1 MLIFIYIPIYIKL
14 RFMVVRKNPKEKEED
29 SKKHY
34 VNTKG
39 KEKILKKQEAIL
51 KKKILES
58 EDKKEY
64 FSEKFKKIEDHVK
77 DSLKNQAT
85 NQALNDITIWALV
98 LWSSDVHYEIFEKH
112 IIVRFRIDWVLVDI
126 FTLNPREYKL
136 IKERLKYASSLK
148 LNITNIPQDWKYSIT
163 LDERKIEVRI
173 STLPIRYWENIVCRI
188 LDNSWIVIDFEKLW
202 FFWTSKRMLER
213 ALEKKNGLILVTWP
227 TGSGKTT
234 TLYTML
240 SNLNT
245 REKKV
250 ITLEDPIEY
259 ELDWIIQ
266 SEVDE
271 KIWFTFE
278 TWLKSLLRQD
288 PDIIMIWEIRDSATL
303 ETATSAS
310 LTWHLVLS
318 TLHTKSAADTLD
330 RIINMWLKPYILASA
345 LDTIIA
351 QRLVRKIC
359 VHCKVEKEKNSQE
372 IAIID
377 TMMSEIWMSKLY
389 AKNMKLYEWKWC
401 DFCNNSW
408 YSWRIW
414 IYEIISLND
423 DLRELIRAGWTPDE
437 IIMQARKT
445 DLIKM
450 KEDWILKAIRGFT
463 TIEEILRVV

>member
-1 MLIFIYIPIYIKL
+1 
-14 RFMVVRKNPKEKEED
+14 MVVKKKLEKQEETLKEE
-29 SKKHY
+29 
-34 VNTKG
+34 
-39 KEKILKKQEAIL
+39 ILN
-51 KKKILES
+51 S

-64 FSEKFKKIEDHVK
+64 FSERFNKIEVHVK
-77 DSLKNQAT
+77 DSLKKQAT
-85 NQALNDITIWALV
+85 DQALRDITIWALV
-98 LWSSDVHYEIFEKH
+98 LWSSDIHYEIYEKY

-126 FTLNPREYKL
+126 FKLSPMEYKL

-148 LNITNIPQDWKYSIT
+148 LNITNIPQDWKYSLN
-163 LDERKIEVRI
+163 LDDRKIDVRI
-173 STLPIRYWENIVCRI
+173 STLPIKYWENIVCRI
-188 LDNSWIVIDFEKLW
+188 LDNNWIVIDFEQLW
-202 FFWTSKRMLER
+202 FFWTSKRMLEK
-213 ALEKKNGLILVTWP
+213 ALTKKNGLILVTWP

-240 SNLNT
+240 SKLNS

-259 ELDWIIQ
+259 ELDWVIQ

-271 KIWFTFE
+271 KTWFTFA
-278 TWLKSLLRQD
+278 TWLKALLRQD
-288 PDIIMIWEIRDSATL
+288 PDIIMIWEIRDAATL

-359 VHCKVEKEKNSQE
+359 VHCKVEKEKTVQE
-372 IAIID
+372 VAIIE

-389 AKNMKLYEWKWC
+389 ANNLKLFEWKWC
-401 DFCNNSW
+401 EKCNNSW

-414 IYEIISLND
+414 IYEIISLNKE
-423 DLRELIRAGWTPDE
+423 LRDLIRWWWTPSE
-437 IIMQARKT
+437 IVMQARKW
-445 DLIKM
+445 DLIRM
-450 KEDWILKAIRGFT
+450 KEDWILKAIRGYT

>member
-1 MLIFIYIPIYIKL
+1 
-14 RFMVVRKNPKEKEED
+14 VKE
-29 SKKHY
+29 
-34 VNTKG
+34 
-39 KEKILKKQEAIL
+39 
-51 KKKILES
+51 
-58 EDKKEY
+58 
-64 FSEKFKKIEDHVK
+64 
-77 DSLKNQAT
+77 SLKNQST
-85 NQALNDITIWALV
+85 NQALTDITIWALV
-98 LWSSDVHYEIFEKH
+98 LWSSDIHYEVFEKY

-126 FTLNPREYKL
+126 FKLSPREYKL

-148 LNITNIPQDWKYSIT
+148 LNITNIPQDWKYS
-163 LDERKIEVRI
+163 LDLEDRKIEVRI
-173 STLPIRYWENIVCRI
+173 STLPIKYWENIVCRI
-188 LDNSWIVIDFEKLW
+188 LDNSWIVIDFDKLW
-202 FFWTSKRMLER
+202 FFWTSKRMLEK
-213 ALEKKNGLILVTWP
+213 ALTKKNGLILVTWP

-259 ELDWIIQ
+259 ELDWIVQ

-271 KIWFTFE
+271 KTWFTFA
-278 TWLKSLLRQD
+278 TWLKALLRQD
-288 PDIIMIWEIRDSATL
+288 PDIIMIWEIRDTATL

-351 QRLVRKIC
+351 QRLIRKIC
-359 VHCKVEKEKNSQE
+359 SHCKIEKEKTPQE
-372 IAIID
+372 IAIIE
-377 TMMSEIWMSKLY
+377 TMMEEIWMNKIFVQ
-389 AKNMKLYEWKWC
+389 NMKLYEWTWC
-401 DFCNNSW
+401 EQCNNSW
-408 YSWRIW
+408 YAWRIW

-423 DLRELIRAGWTPDE
+423 ELRELIRSGWTPEE
-437 IIMQARKT
+437 IVKQARKT
-445 DLIKM
+445 DLIRM